1 MAFSQM
7 EIQNNLG
14 KVNTDHYEY
23 HKLEDTQDN
32 REKVADEPA
41 SKREVDEL
49 KQMLK
54 KNEEKDRQQ
63 EASLQ
68 KAETIN
74 NNQDRRLDMLGSQ
87 MQGSESEISLILAQN
102 GLNYNEATGMF
113 ADANPTKEP
122 GARIFGANTAELEA
136 RQA

>member
-54 KNEEKDRQQ
+54 QNEARDRQQ
-63 EASLQ
+63 EVSLQ
-68 KAETIN
+68 KAEKVN

-122 GARIFGANTAELEA
+122 
-136 RQA
+136 